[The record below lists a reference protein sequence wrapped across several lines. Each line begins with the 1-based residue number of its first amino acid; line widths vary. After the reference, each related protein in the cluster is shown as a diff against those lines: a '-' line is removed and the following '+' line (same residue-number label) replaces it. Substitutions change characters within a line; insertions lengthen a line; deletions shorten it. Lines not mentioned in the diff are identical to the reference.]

1 VINEM
6 TARKFVNS
14 GEKSFVVIEED
25 GVEIQE
31 NPTLIFGFAGVG
43 LIGPIIA
50 NEMIDQ
56 IEDMKQIG
64 FVASDMLP
72 PIATFHHG
80 ELMHPFRIY
89 YTPKYNI
96 ILGISEVPFQ
106 ISSAYNDL
114 AKTLCNW
121 SQSEG
126 IKAKEIITFQGI
138 PQKGMIDKFPVYYAA
153 QENSSDKFKDLDI
166 EKVDKGI
173 ITGAEATLVNIA
185 LTSKINPIVLFTPV
199 YQIATPE
206 GAASILDILNSVYG
220 LNINTQELIEK
231 GKEIKERMQ
240 DLANKARQ
248 YRQKQLAGEETEGPY
263 ELYR

>member
-1 VINEM
+1 M
-6 TARKFVNS
+6 KSKKYVNS
-14 GEKSFVVIEED
+14 GEKSFIVIEEQD
-25 GVEIQE
+25 VEIKE
-31 NPTLIFGFAGVG
+31 KSTLMFGFAGVG
-43 LIGPIIA
+43 LLGPIIA
-50 NEMIDQ
+50 NEMIEQ
-56 IEDMKQIG
+56 IEDIKEIG
-64 FVASDMLP
+64 YVASDMLP

-89 YTPKYNI
+89 YTRKYNI

-121 SQSEG
+121 SQSED
-126 IKAKEIITFQGI
+126 IKPKEIITFQGI
-138 PQKGMIDKFPVYYAA
+138 PKKGMIDEFPVYYAA
-153 QENSSDKFKDLDI
+153 QENSSRRLDQLTI

-185 LTSKINPIVLFTPV
+185 LTSKLEPIVLFTPV

-206 GAASILDILNSVYG
+206 GAASIIEKLNQIYG
-220 LNINTQELIEK
+220 MNIETQELIEK
-231 GKEIKERMQ
+231 GKEIKEKMQ

-248 YRQKQLAGEETEGPY
+248 YRQKQLAGSQQEGPY

>member
-1 VINEM
+1 M
-6 TARKFVNS
+6 SSKKYVNS
-14 GEKSFVVIEED
+14 GEKSFIVIEDDE
-25 GVEIQE
+25 VEIQE
-31 NPTLIFGFAGVG
+31 NPTLMFGFAGVG

-50 NEMIDQ
+50 NAMIDQ
-56 IEDMKQIG
+56 IEDIKEIG

-89 YTPKYNI
+89 YTPKHNI

-126 IKAKEIITFQGI
+126 INAKEVITFQGI
-138 PQKGMIDKFPVYYAA
+138 PQKGMIDEFPVFYAA
-153 QENSSDKFKDLDI
+153 QKDSSERFEQLDI

-206 GAASILDILNSVYG
+206 GAASILEILNDVYG
-220 LNINTQELIEK
+220 LNIETQELMEK

-240 DLANKARQ
+240 ELANKARQ
-248 YRQKQLAGEETEGPY
+248 YRKKQLAGSKQEGPY

>member
-1 VINEM
+1 M
-6 TARKFVNS
+6 KSKKYVNS
-14 GEKSFVVIEED
+14 GEKSFIVIEEED
-25 GVEIQE
+25 VEIKE
-31 NPTLIFGFAGVG
+31 NPTLMFGFAGVG
-43 LIGPIIA
+43 LLGPIIA
-50 NEMIDQ
+50 NEMIEQ
-56 IEDMKQIG
+56 IQDIKEIG
-64 FVASDMLP
+64 YVASDMLP

-89 YTPKYNI
+89 YTQKYNI

-121 SQSEG
+121 SQSEE

-138 PQKGMIDKFPVYYAA
+138 PKKGMIDEFPVYYAA
-153 QENSSDKFKDLDI
+153 QENSSRRLDQLNI

-185 LTSKINPIVLFTPV
+185 LTSKLEPIVLFTPV

-206 GAASILDILNSVYG
+206 GAASIIEKLNQIYG
-220 LNINTQELIEK
+220 MNIETKELIEK
-231 GKEIKERMQ
+231 GKEIKEKMQ

-248 YRQKQLAGEETEGPY
+248 YRQKQLAGSQQEGPY